1 MPFGVER
8 MNVLLN
14 VICYCIP
21 PPVKHVK
28 SGLKQA
34 RVAMWLKGHLARARG
49 YFLYVMSAWYWLWEV
64 GGVWKWVTQTNRC
77 KDDWLRM
84 RWGSCY
90 WITWSDSLCTYSTC
104 YTFYT
109 CTHTH
114 ALRGSWLNWQLAFT
128 HIQQTEV
135 IKKHNS
141 SHTVTHILGIII

>member
-34 RVAMWLKGHLARARG
+34 GVAMWLKGHLARARG

-64 GGVWKWVTQTNRC
+64 GGGREV
-77 KDDWLRM
+77 
-84 RWGSCY
+84 
-90 WITWSDSLCTYSTC
+90 SDPDKP
-104 YTFYT
+104 
-109 CTHTH
+109 
-114 ALRGSWLNWQLAFT
+114 
-128 HIQQTEV
+128 V
-135 IKKHNS
+135 
-141 SHTVTHILGIII
+141 